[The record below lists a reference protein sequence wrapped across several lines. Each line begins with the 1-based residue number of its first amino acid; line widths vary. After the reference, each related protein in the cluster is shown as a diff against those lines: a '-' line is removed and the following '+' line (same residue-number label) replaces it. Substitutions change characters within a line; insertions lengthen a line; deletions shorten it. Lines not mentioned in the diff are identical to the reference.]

1 MLQNNIYNIDRDF
14 DYATVKAIVVKSLE
28 KISKE
33 EALNKRAIIPQ
44 DVVCDFK
51 ENDYPNSVNLC
62 APPSPLLE
70 LTIRNTQN
78 I

>member
-51 ENDYPNSVNLC
+51 ENDYPNMSTCVPRLVHY
-62 APPSPLLE
+62 
-70 LTIRNTQN
+70 
-78 I
+78 